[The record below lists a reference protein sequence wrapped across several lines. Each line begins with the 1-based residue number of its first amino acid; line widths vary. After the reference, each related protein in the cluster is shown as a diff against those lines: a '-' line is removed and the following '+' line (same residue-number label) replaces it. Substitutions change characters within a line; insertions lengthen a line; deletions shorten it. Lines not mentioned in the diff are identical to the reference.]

1 MSPVREATTT
11 GTTSDPVVTRVG
23 LLARFGL
30 DAAADDSEVETTY
43 DRIGDFLDQS
53 PTEIRGW
60 ADRRQQEADR
70 IFSLLTGPESEL
82 VPATRPAAPA
92 AAGAPVPAGA
102 PAGSSTNRVLIG
114 IIAVLATVG
123 VVFGVYWMG
132 RPSVPD
138 VGSAASASA
147 SSSAAPSAAP
157 TLDQAQLAALTA
169 KVAANPKDVASLQK
183 ITDLYFS
190 ANDWKNAKVAAQKVL
205 AVDPA
210 NEQGQI
216 SLGAASY
223 NGGDTA
229 AAEQAWKAGIK
240 AHPKNAEMHYDLG
253 FLYMTTGRN
262 AQMKTEWAQVIAIDP
277 NGELAKTVQSQ
288 VGAVSGSAGTPT
300 K

>member
-30 DAAADDSEVETTY
+30 DAAADDQEVETTY
-43 DRIGDFLDQS
+43 DRIGDFLDQA
-53 PTEIRGW
+53 PGEIRGW

-82 VPATRPAAPA
+82 VPPARTSAPA
-92 AAGAPVPAGA
+92 AAA
-102 PAGSSTNRVLIG
+102 PAPAAAPASSSTNRVLIG

-138 VGSAASASA
+138 VGSAASAS
-147 SSSAAPSAAP
+147 SAATPSAAP
-157 TLDQAQLAALTA
+157 TLDQAQLATLTA
-169 KVAANPKDVASLQK
+169 KVTANPKDIASLQK
-183 ITDLYFS
+183 ITDLYFG
-190 ANDWKNAKVAAQKVL
+190 ANDWTSAKAAAQKVL
-205 AVDPA
+205 AVDPN

-223 NGGDTA
+223 NGGDMK
-229 AAEQAWKAGIK
+229 AAEAAWKAGIT

-262 AQMKTEWAQVIAIDP
+262 AEMKTEWAKVVAIDP
-277 NGELAKTVQSQ
+277 NSELAKTVQSQ
-288 VGAVSGSAGTPT
+288 VGSVTKPSASPT

>member
-1 MSPVREATTT
+1 MSPLREATTT
-11 GTTSDPVVTRVG
+11 GTTSDPVVSRVG

-30 DAAADDSEVETTY
+30 DPAAEDPEVESTY
-43 DRIGDFLDQS
+43 DRIGDFLDEAPS
-53 PTEIRGW
+53 EIRGW

-70 IFSLLTGPESEL
+70 IFSLLTGPESAL
-82 VPATRPAAPA
+82 VPPARTTAPA
-92 AAGAPVPAGA
+92 AAGAPAPAAA
-102 PAGSSTNRVLIG
+102 PAGTSNNRLLIG

-138 VGSAASASA
+138 VGSAASAS
-147 SSSAAPSAAP
+147 SAATPSAAP

-169 KVAANPKDVASLQK
+169 KVTANPKDVASLQK
-183 ITDLYFS
+183 ITDLFFA
-190 ANDWKNAKVAAQKVL
+190 ANDWTGAKAAAQKVL
-205 AVDPA
+205 AVDPT
-210 NEQGQI
+210 NEQGLI

-223 NGGDTA
+223 NGGDNTA
-229 AAEQAWKAGIK
+229 AEKAWKAGLK

-262 AQMKTEWAQVIAIDP
+262 DQMKTEWAKVVEMAPDSD
-277 NGELAKTVQSQ
+277 LAKTVQSQ
-288 VGAVSGSAGTPT
+288 VGSVTKPSASPT

>member
-1 MSPVREATTT
+1 MSPVRETTTT

-30 DAAADDSEVETTY
+30 GAAADDQEVETTY
-43 DRIGDFLDQS
+43 DRIGDFLDQA

-82 VPATRPAAPA
+82 VPPARTQAPAATGAPAPA
-92 AAGAPVPAGA
+92 AAPTGG
-102 PAGSSTNRVLIG
+102 STNRVLIG

-138 VGSAASASA
+138 VGSAASAS
-147 SSSAAPSAAP
+147 SAATPSAAP

-169 KVAANPKDVASLQK
+169 KVTANPKDVASLQK

-190 ANDWKNAKVAAQKVL
+190 ANDWTNAKAAAQKVL
-205 AVDPA
+205 AVDPT

-262 AQMKTEWAQVIAIDP
+262 DQMKTEWAKVIAIDP

-288 VGAVSGSAGTPT
+288 VGAVSGSKATPT

>member
-30 DAAADDSEVETTY
+30 EAAADDQEVESTY
-43 DRIGDFLDQS
+43 DRIGDFLDQAPS
-53 PTEIRGW
+53 EIRGW

-70 IFSLLTGPESEL
+70 IFSLLTGPESQL
-82 VPATRPAAPA
+82 VPPTRAATPA
-92 AAGAPVPAGA
+92 AAAPA
-102 PAGSSTNRVLIG
+102 PAGSSTNKVLIA

-123 VVFGVYWMG
+123 VVFGVYWVG

-138 VGSAASASA
+138 VTSAASAS
-147 SSSAAPSAAP
+147 SAAGPSAAP

-169 KVAANPKDVASLQK
+169 KVTANPKDVASLQK
-183 ITDLYFS
+183 ITDLYFA
-190 ANDWKNAKVAAQKVL
+190 ANDWTGAKAAANKVL
-205 AVDPA
+205 AVDPK
-210 NEQGQI
+210 NEQGLI
-216 SLGAASY
+216 SLGAAAY

-229 AAEQAWKAGIK
+229 AAEQTWKTGIK
-240 AHPKNAEMHYDLG
+240 AYPKNAEMHYDLG

-262 AQMKTEWAQVIAIDP
+262 DEMKTEWAKVVAIDP
-277 NGELAKTVQSQ
+277 TGELAKTVQSQ
-288 VGAVSGSAGTPT
+288 VGAVTQPSASPT

>member
-30 DAAADDSEVETTY
+30 DAAADDSVVETTY
-43 DRIGDFLDQS
+43 DRIGDFLDQAPS
-53 PTEIRGW
+53 EIRGW

-70 IFSLLTGPESEL
+70 IFSLLTGPESQL
-82 VPATRPAAPA
+82 VPAARTAAPA
-92 AAGAPVPAGA
+92 TVA
-102 PAGSSTNRVLIG
+102 PAPAPTGGSTNKVLLG

-132 RPSVPD
+132 RPTVPD
-138 VGSAASASA
+138 VTSAASAS
-147 SSSAAPSAAP
+147 SAASPSAAP
-157 TLDQAQLAALTA
+157 TLDQAQLTALTA
-169 KVAANPKDVASLQK
+169 KVAANPKDIASLQK
-183 ITDLYFS
+183 ITDLFFA
-190 ANDWKNAKVAAQKVL
+190 ANDWTGAKAAAQKVL
-205 AVDPA
+205 DVDPT
-210 NEQGQI
+210 NEQGLI

-223 NGGDTA
+223 NGGDNA
-229 AAEQAWKAGIK
+229 SAEKAWKAGIK

-262 AQMKTEWAQVIAIDP
+262 DEMKTEWAKVVALDP
-277 NGELAKTVQSQ
+277 TSELAKTVQSQ
-288 VGAVSGSAGTPT
+288 VGAVTKPSASPT

>member
-30 DAAADDSEVETTY
+30 DAAADDSVVETTY
-43 DRIGDFLDQS
+43 DRIGDFLDQAPS
-53 PTEIRGW
+53 EIRGW

-70 IFSLLTGPESEL
+70 IFSLLTGPESQL
-82 VPATRPAAPA
+82 VPAARTTAPAATVAPA
-92 AAGAPVPAGA
+92 AAPTGG
-102 PAGSSTNRVLIG
+102 STNKVLLG
-114 IIAVLATVG
+114 IIAVLVTVG

-132 RPSVPD
+132 RPTVPD
-138 VGSAASASA
+138 VTSAASAS
-147 SSSAAPSAAP
+147 SAASPSAAP
-157 TLDQAQLAALTA
+157 TLDQAQLTALTA

-183 ITDLYFS
+183 ITDLFFA
-190 ANDWKNAKVAAQKVL
+190 ANDWTGAKAAAQKVL
-205 AVDPA
+205 DVDPT
-210 NEQGQI
+210 NEQGLI

-223 NGGDTA
+223 NGGDNA
-229 AAEQAWKAGIK
+229 SAEKAWKTGIK

-262 AQMKTEWAQVIAIDP
+262 DEMKTEWAKVVALDP
-277 NGELAKTVQSQ
+277 NSELAKTVQSQ
-288 VGAVSGSAGTPT
+288 VGSVTKPSASPT

>member
-30 DAAADDSEVETTY
+30 DAFADDQEVESTY
-43 DRIGDFLDQS
+43 DRIGDFLDQAPS
-53 PTEIRGW
+53 EIRGW

-70 IFSLLTGPESEL
+70 IFSLLTGPESQL
-82 VPATRPAAPA
+82 APPARRPAPVAAVAPA
-92 AAGAPVPAGA
+92 PAPT
-102 PAGSSTNRVLIG
+102 GSSTNRILLA

-132 RPSVPD
+132 RPTVPD
-138 VGSAASASA
+138 VTSAASA

-157 TLDQAQLAALTA
+157 TLDQAKLTELTA

-183 ITDLYFS
+183 ITDLFFA
-190 ANDWKNAKVAAQKVL
+190 ANDWTGAKAAAQKVL
-205 AVDPA
+205 AVDPN
-210 NEQGQI
+210 NEQGLI

-223 NGGDTA
+223 NGGDNTA
-229 AAEQAWKAGIK
+229 AEKAWKAGLK

-262 AQMKTEWAQVIAIDP
+262 DQMKTEWAKVVELAPDSD
-277 NGELAKTVQSQ
+277 LAKTVQSQ
-288 VGAVSGSAGTPT
+288 VGSVTKPSASPT

>member
-30 DAAADDSEVETTY
+30 GAAADDQEVESTY
-43 DRIGDFLDQS
+43 DRIGDFLDQA
-53 PTEIRGW
+53 PGEIRGW

-70 IFSLLTGPESEL
+70 IFSLLTGPESGL
-82 VPATRPAAPA
+82 VPVARTAAPDTVV
-92 AAGAPVPAGA
+92 APAPA
-102 PAGSSTNRVLIG
+102 PAGSSTNKVLIAV
-114 IIAVLATVG
+114 IAVLATVG

-132 RPSVPD
+132 RPTVPD
-138 VGSAASASA
+138 VTSAAAA
-147 SSSAAPSAAP
+147 SSAATPSAAPS
-157 TLDQAQLAALTA
+157 LDQAQLTALSA

-183 ITDLYFS
+183 ITDLFFA
-190 ANDWKNAKVAAQKVL
+190 ANDWTGAKAAAQKVL
-205 AVDPA
+205 AVDPN

-223 NGGDTA
+223 NGGDMA
-229 AAEQAWKAGIK
+229 SAEKAWKAGIK

-262 AQMKTEWAQVIAIDP
+262 DEMKTEWAQVVALDP
-277 NGELAKTVQSQ
+277 NSELAKTVQSQ
-288 VGAVSGSAGTPT
+288 VGAVSKPPASPT

>member
-30 DAAADDSEVETTY
+30 DAAADDQEVETTY
-43 DRIGDFLDQS
+43 DRIGDFLDQAPS
-53 PTEIRGW
+53 DIRGW

-82 VPATRPAAPA
+82 VQPARTAAPV
-92 AAGAPVPAGA
+92 AAGSPAPA
-102 PAGSSTNRVLIG
+102 PAGSSTNKVLIG

-138 VGSAASASA
+138 VGAAASAS
-147 SSSAAPSAAP
+147 SAATPSAAP

-169 KVAANPKDVASLQK
+169 KVKANPKDIASLQK
-183 ITDLYFS
+183 ITDLYFT
-190 ANDWKNAKVAAQKVL
+190 ANDWTNAKAAAQKVL
-205 AVDPA
+205 AVDPN

-223 NGGDTA
+223 NGGDMA
-229 AAEQAWKAGIK
+229 AAEAAWKAGIK

-262 AQMKTEWAQVIAIDP
+262 AEMKTEWAKVVAIDP
-277 NGELAKTVQSQ
+277 TSELAKTVQSQ
-288 VGAVSGSAGTPT
+288 VGAVTKPSASPT